1 MRKDPASANH
11 SSRSSQP
18 QHDDQDIDRDAAP
31 DPHKISI
38 SVDSVADN
46 VEKMTSKAVT
56 FLDFLKGKIYA
67 SFQDNIPIDEI
78 KEMPDPYW
86 RNRLG
91 MFSCALMVVVFLYF
105 VISSE
110 LVAHRAG
117 ICDLVYLSCCRRL
130 FSRPSFNVCI
140 LTVGAV
146 LYHGTAAA
154 DRQLLGHRE
163 RILAGPGNLFL

>member
-1 MRKDPASANH
+1 MRKDTASADH

-18 QHDDQDIDRDAAP
+18 QHDDEDIDRDAAP
-31 DPHKISI
+31 APHKISI

-110 LVAHRAG
+110 LVAHRAVSLRHMQFG
-117 ICDLVYLSCCRRL
+117 LFVVLSQVILKTVIQRLYPYSGRRTVPRYR
-130 FSRPSFNVCI
+130 SR
-140 LTVGAV
+140 
-146 LYHGTAAA
+146 
-154 DRQLLGHRE
+154 
-163 RILAGPGNLFL
+163 